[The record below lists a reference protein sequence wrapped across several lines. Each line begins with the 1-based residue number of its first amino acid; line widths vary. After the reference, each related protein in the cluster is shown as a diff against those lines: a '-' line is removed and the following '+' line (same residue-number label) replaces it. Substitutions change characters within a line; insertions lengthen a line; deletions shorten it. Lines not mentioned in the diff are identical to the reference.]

1 MPYEQLTMEER
12 YQISHLCVFG
22 HSNAEIARRL
32 GRHRGSIGRE
42 LERNTDPMGGYHYQS
57 AQYQAQVRRSSAS
70 RRYKLDAPDPGSA
83 TAPGNAPASAPASKG
98 KLTPTAKYV
107 REKLDQGWSP
117 EQIALRLRGDH
128 PDDNAAWISHEA
140 IYQWVYRKAQ
150 AGELLYQRLRRRHK
164 RRRCRIPGERK
175 AKRGMFPGR
184 VGIEERPEI
193 VNLRGRYGDWES
205 DTVEG
210 AKGRGLV
217 ITHVER
223 KSRYVRLIKID
234 DKRAATLSAATT
246 SAMKD
251 LPKKLLRTATFDNGK
266 EFADFKT
273 IEQKLKLNVYFAN
286 PHSPWERG
294 TNENTNGLL
303 RDFLPKGSD
312 FSKVTKARLAQ
323 IQKMLNNRPRKCLN
337 YRTPLEVLNA
347 LPGVALRN

>member
-12 YQISHLCVFG
+12 YQITHLHMNG

-32 GRHRGSIGRE
+32 GRHRGNIGRE
-42 LERNTDPMGGYHYQS
+42 LKRNPDPMGGYHYQS
-57 AQYQAQVRRSSAS
+57 AQHRADTRRAAAS
-70 RRYKLDAPDPGSA
+70 RRYKLDTPGSVA
-83 TAPGNAPASAPASKG
+83 
-98 KLTPTAKYV
+98 AKAV
-107 REKLDQGWSP
+107 RAGLKQKWSP
-117 EQIALRLRGDH
+117 EQIALRLRADH
-128 PDDNAAWISHEA
+128 PDDNTPWISHEA

-150 AGELLYQRLRRRHK
+150 DGELLYQRLRRRHK
-164 RRRCRIPGERK
+164 RRRRRIPGDRK
-175 AKRGMFPGR
+175 GKRGVIPGR
-184 VGIEERPEI
+184 VGIEQRPEI
-193 VNLRGRYGDWES
+193 VNLRERFGDWES

-223 KSRYVRLIKID
+223 KSRYVRLIKIN
-234 DKRAATLSAATT
+234 DKRAATLSIATAG
-246 SAMKD
+246 AMKD
-251 LPKKLLRTATFDNGK
+251 LPGKLLRTATFDNGK

-273 IEQKLKLNVYFAN
+273 IERELGLTVYFAN

-294 TNENTNGLL
+294 SNENTNGLL

-312 FSKVTKARLAQ
+312 FSKVTQAQLAKY
-323 IQKMLNNRPRKCLN
+323 QKMLNNRPRKCLN